1 MRFRQQVET
10 CLNYWPAEGP
20 VQKELILGTVGAY
33 RRPIDSRPVLIQD
46 VRGQEGTFTLD
57 IHGFQFIKHISQH
70 VASFDEAYVKT
81 HMYPEAESILK
92 NVTGATRAHVFSH
105 ITRTAPYES
114 VEAMADSAD
123 PDAKATSVMVPAR
136 HVHVD
141 QSESGA
147 FEVLKDN
154 MTAVEAERLL
164 KTRWAIVN
172 IWRPLKPVP
181 RDPLA
186 VSDAGSF
193 HDEDLLE
200 IYGRVPGKQVKKD
213 YDAATK
219 GSGFGMLY
227 GKYSPG
233 QKWFYMSDMKP
244 DEALLI
250 KCYDSRDDGR
260 TARRTPHTAF
270 VDPRTRDVK
279 EARESLELRCLVF
292 FEDQPLV

>member
-20 VQKELILGTVGAY
+20 VQRELILGTVGAY

-70 VASFDEAYVKT
+70 VASFDEA
-81 HMYPEAESILK
+81 S
-92 NVTGATRAHVFSH
+92 
-105 ITRTAPYES
+105 
-114 VEAMADSAD
+114 
-123 PDAKATSVMVPAR
+123 
-136 HVHVD
+136 
-141 QSESGA
+141 
-147 FEVLKDN
+147 VLKDN
-154 MTAVEAERLL
+154 MTALEAEHLL

-186 VSDAGSF
+186 VSDARSF
-193 HDEDLLE
+193 HDKDLLE
-200 IYGRVPGKQVKKD
+200 IYGRVPGRQAKKD

-233 QKWFYMSDMKP
+233 QQWFYMSDMKP

-250 KCYDSRDDGR
+250 KCYDSKDDGR

-279 EARESLELRCLVF
+279 VARESLELRCLVF
-292 FEDQPLV
+292 FEDQPLA

>member
-1 MRFRQQVET
+1 
-10 CLNYWPAEGP
+10 
-20 VQKELILGTVGAY
+20 
-33 RRPIDSRPVLIQD
+33 
-46 VRGQEGTFTLD
+46 
-57 IHGFQFIKHISQH
+57 
-70 VASFDEAYVKT
+70 
-81 HMYPEAESILK
+81 
-92 NVTGATRAHVFSH
+92 
-105 ITRTAPYES
+105 
-114 VEAMADSAD
+114 MADSTD
-123 PDAKATSVMVPAR
+123 PDAKATRVMVPAR

-154 MTAVEAERLL
+154 MTALEAEHLL

-186 VSDAGSF
+186 VSDARSF
-193 HDEDLLE
+193 HDKDLLE
-200 IYGRVPGKQVKKD
+200 IYGRVPGKQAKKD

-233 QKWFYMSDMKP
+233 QQWFYMSDMKP

-279 EARESLELRCLVF
+279 VARESLELRCLVF
-292 FEDQPLV
+292 FEDQPLA

>member
-1 MRFRQQVET
+1 MRSHQEIQT
-10 CLNYWPAEGP
+10 SLNYWPAQGP
-20 VQKELILGTVGAY
+20 VQRELILGTVGAY
-33 RRPIDSRPVLIQD
+33 RRPIDSRPVSIQD
-46 VRGQEGTFTLD
+46 VRGQEGMFALD
-57 IHGFQFIKHISQH
+57 IHGFQFIKHVSQH
-70 VASFDEAYVKT
+70 VASFDEASVKK
-81 HMYPEAESILK
+81 HMYPEAETILK
-92 NVTGATRAHVFSH
+92 NITGATRAHVFSH
-105 ITRTAPYES
+105 IARTAPYEK

-123 PDAKATSVMVPAR
+123 PDTKATSVMVPAR

-154 MTAVEAERLL
+154 VTALEAERLL

-172 IWRPLKPVP
+172 IWRPLKVVP

-186 VSDAGSF
+186 VSDARSF

-200 IYGRVPGKQVKKD
+200 IYGRVPGKQEKKD

-219 GSGFGMLY
+219 GRGFGMLY
-227 GKYSPG
+227 GKYAPG
-233 QKWFYMSDMKP
+233 QKWYYMSDMKP
-244 DEALLI
+244 DEVLLI
-250 KCYDSRDDGR
+250 KCYDSRKDGQ

-279 EARESLELRCLVF
+279 EARESVELRCLVF
-292 FEDQPLV
+292 FEDQPLA